1 MVRAADQILGVA
13 EQYGWEV
20 TTGMG
25 TINARKGK
33 RWVFVEF
40 SVRGGV
46 TYANSESRRFTGPGK
61 KDQVLEELTK
71 K

>member
-1 MVRAADQILGVA
+1 MARAADEILGVA
-13 EQYGWEV
+13 RLHGWEV

-33 RWVFVEF
+33 RWVFIEF

-46 TYANSESRRFTGPGK
+46 TYANSESRRFTGTGK
-61 KDQVLEELTK
+61 KDQVLRELTRK
-71 K
+71 